1 MENDMTQLAAL
12 DFELPSR
19 NVRPLRT
26 RILRPTWTDRLA
38 TYPEDDAPDT
48 FHAAGFTPGS
58 DEVHGT
64 ATIYPEAPP
73 AERRGGI
80 PEAAYAE
87 GAAFRLRGM
96 ATSDEARGT
105 GIGRDLLMACFAH
118 VREADGRYL
127 WCNARIGAV
136 GFYERMG
143 LQTVGP
149 EFPIEGIGPHFVM
162 WRAL

>member
-1 MENDMTQLAAL
+1 MREDPTL
-12 DFELPSR
+12 DIVL
-19 NVRPLRT
+19 
-26 RILRPTWTDRLA
+26 
-38 TYPEDDAPDT
+38 
-48 FHAAGFTPGS
+48 
-58 DEVHGT
+58 
-64 ATIYPEAPP
+64 
-73 AERRGGI
+73 
-80 PEAAYAE
+80 
-87 GAAFRLRGM
+87 RLRGM